1 MILVVGGIKGGSG
14 KTMLATHLA
23 VYRAAVGP
31 TLLMDAD
38 EQASATD
45 FTRQRHHRLGAAGY
59 QSVQAESQGVLTRA
73 QELAPAYQTLVIDA
87 GGRDTKSQRAAMVA
101 ADVMLIPFTPT
112 SADLWTAELLA
123 PLIAEARQV
132 NPRLR
137 VVTVL
142 NRLFPRGADNVAAA
156 EALQGYAGTWQYLDT
171 PIGTRKVFSNAFGGG
186 LTVEEYPQKDR
197 KAITEMRALYAT
209 LFA

>member
-59 QSVQAESQGVLTRA
+59 QSVQAESHGVLTRA
-73 QELAPAYQTLVIDA
+73 QELAPAHPERVGTLTLLSSVRESTK
-87 GGRDTKSQRAAMVA
+87 GGK
-101 ADVMLIPFTPT
+101 
-112 SADLWTAELLA
+112 
-123 PLIAEARQV
+123 
-132 NPRLR
+132 RLSS
-137 VVTVL
+137 
-142 NRLFPRGADNVAAA
+142 RGANCPA
-156 EALQGYAGTWQYLDT
+156 WW
-171 PIGTRKVFSNAFGGG
+171 TR
-186 LTVEEYPQKDR
+186 
-197 KAITEMRALYAT
+197 
-209 LFA
+209 

>member
-59 QSVQAESQGVLTRA
+59 QSVQAESQGVL
-73 QELAPAYQTLVIDA
+73 P
-87 GGRDTKSQRAAMVA
+87 G
-101 ADVMLIPFTPT
+101 
-112 SADLWTAELLA
+112 
-123 PLIAEARQV
+123 
-132 NPRLR
+132 PRSWHR
-137 VVTVL
+137 
-142 NRLFPRGADNVAAA
+142 
-156 EALQGYAGTWQYLDT
+156 
-171 PIGTRKVFSNAFGGG
+171 PIR
-186 LTVEEYPQKDR
+186 R
-197 KAITEMRALYAT
+197 W
-209 LFA
+209 